1 MTTIQRHKQERGAHA
16 AADGSADPSRDA
28 DRSAAAE
35 RAEAMRAEQAM
46 QRAHSPN
53 EISEE
58 TVEEIA
64 ADAEAH
70 ARPRRPGR

>member
-1 MTTIQRHKQERGAHA
+1 MQRHKQEQGAHT
-16 AADGSADPSRDA
+16 AADGSADPSPDA
-28 DRSAAAE
+28 NRSAAAE
-35 RAEAMRAEQAM
+35 GAEAMRAEQAM

-70 ARPRRPGR
+70 ARPTRPGR